1 MTEIGHFHEYAY
13 RCQKTIFSFSLLNV
27 VFWRRWQLLYR
38 HALFSEGKLLE
49 FAVVV
54 SEYYDNENYFIYGR
68 NPNLPEESILKVQ
81 GEELMQEINYRVGG
95 LKDFQIQ
102 VFSSY

>member
-1 MTEIGHFHEYAY
+1 M
-13 RCQKTIFSFSLLNV
+13 
-27 VFWRRWQLLYR
+27 
-38 HALFSEGKLLE
+38 
-49 FAVVV
+49 V